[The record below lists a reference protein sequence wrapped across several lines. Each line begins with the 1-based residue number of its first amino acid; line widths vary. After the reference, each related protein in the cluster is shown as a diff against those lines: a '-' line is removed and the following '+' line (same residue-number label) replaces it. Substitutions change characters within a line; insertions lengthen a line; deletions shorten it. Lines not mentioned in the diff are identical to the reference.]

1 MRREQCQIVT
11 ASTIING
18 IIQMM
23 RDSECD
29 IQINMRQ
36 KRLSRN
42 FNMHYGSAHNDQQ
55 THTNLKSLGSPAP
68 KM

>member
-36 KRLSRN
+36 KKIVTE
-42 FNMHYGSAHNDQQ
+42 F
-55 THTNLKSLGSPAP
+55 
-68 KM
+68 